1 MRRWTIDPNA
11 RNWQQSPDF
20 AAAVSLLRDGQL
32 VAVPTETVYG
42 LAADATN
49 ARACAAIYE
58 VKGRPQ
64 FNPLISHVES
74 LEAAERHGQFEPKA
88 RQLAE
93 ALWPGALTLVV
104 PKREASPVSDLVTA
118 GLDTIALR
126 VPAAAIMRDLA
137 EASGRPLA
145 APSANRSGRISATTA
160 EAVIAELGGGIAMV
174 IDGGETP
181 VGVESTIVALTG
193 GHARLLRPGGIP
205 RAQIEAVL
213 GEPLVGPDRPADTA
227 PEAPGM
233 LSSHYAPSAAVR
245 PNATEILPGEALLAF
260 GPALPESAHRAIAVE
275 NLSPSGDLVE
285 AAARLF
291 SSLRRLDASG
301 AGTIA
306 VMPVPEDGLG
316 EAINDR
322 LRRAAAPRG

>member
-93 ALWPGALTLVV
+93 SHMG
-104 PKREASPVSDLVTA
+104 ETA
-118 GLDTIALR
+118 GLKDQ
-126 VPAAAIMRDLA
+126 VVGAAD
-137 EASGRPLA
+137 
-145 APSANRSGRISATTA
+145 
-160 EAVIAELGGGIAMV
+160 
-174 IDGGETP
+174 
-181 VGVESTIVALTG
+181 
-193 GHARLLRPGGIP
+193 
-205 RAQIEAVL
+205 AVL
-213 GEPLVGPDRPADTA
+213 GFDPA
-227 PEAPGM
+227 
-233 LSSHYAPSAAVR
+233 
-245 PNATEILPGEALLAF
+245 AL
-260 GPALPESAHRAIAVE
+260 
-275 NLSPSGDLVE
+275 
-285 AAARLF
+285 
-291 SSLRRLDASG
+291 AS
-301 AGTIA
+301 
-306 VMPVPEDGLG
+306 
-316 EAINDR
+316 
-322 LRRAAAPRG
+322 